1 LLRLLRLLRLAQL
14 SREVFSLEGVRYALL
29 LVVLTIVGGGTAYAA
44 FEREQHLSVWESF
57 YWALTTMTTLGSDFA
72 PHTSGGQVVSAL
84 VLLIGIG
91 FVALLTGSFAQRFV
105 APQIAEIEE
114 ELEEEKLSAE
124 ALALRELKSVQ
135 EQLQALEMAI
145 EKMAK
150 R

>member
-1 LLRLLRLLRLAQL
+1 L
-14 SREVFSLEGVRYALL
+14 SPSSPALL
-29 LVVLTIVGGGTAYAA
+29 L
-44 FEREQHLSVWESF
+44 
-57 YWALTTMTTLGSDFA
+57 SDSS
-72 PHTSGGQVVSAL
+72 PPRSL
-84 VLLIGIG
+84 
-91 FVALLTGSFAQRFV
+91 
-105 APQIAEIEE
+105 EIEE